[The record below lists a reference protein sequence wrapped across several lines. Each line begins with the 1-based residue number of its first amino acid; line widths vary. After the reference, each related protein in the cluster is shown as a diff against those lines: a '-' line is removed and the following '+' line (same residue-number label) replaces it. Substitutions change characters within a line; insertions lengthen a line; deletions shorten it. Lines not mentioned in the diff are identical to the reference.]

1 MFLNFHT
8 SRSLPPVHGPPLSA
22 ISDLSSCPFIIVKL
36 RTAKW
41 MQMQFNDLTVDSCQH
56 LRPEEEIVYPFGSSR
71 TRLSKFHLDRSI
83 PDLVSGFA
91 LIQSSFQI
99 VLADF
104 QVWRC
109 HLKFYIVRHTGPF
122 IPLMSKPSLLTNR
135 KCSLNTWFPTASH
148 TYPSKMEIKG
158 PAGDVEGM
166 ALRTSSTDGSCMPEH
181 GTAGLGSLRW
191 FFPHNVS
198 VRVNDLH

>member
-41 MQMQFNDLTVDSCQH
+41 MQMQFVGLHLRILHCSPHLTPLAVQNDLTVDSCQH

-158 PAGDVEGM
+158 PAGDVEGID
-166 ALRTSSTDGSCMPEH
+166 RKST
-181 GTAGLGSLRW
+181 R
-191 FFPHNVS
+191 
-198 VRVNDLH
+198 